1 MEAVSKLAQPLCFVI
16 YWKTLNFQDRS
27 AIMELCQNEHCCRCA
42 PEMSCKWAQSSLLE
56 MACKWAQS
64 RTCSGYAECSRH
76 YEIAEPPPIL
86 CKDSHTHAKKANFS
100 AFSYMKPLFFQL
112 PSAQPSHFLGMHRR
126 FFRLHFLFPYLH
138 FFLPAR
144 YFLLSAQKKFITKF
158 VIHVTNFLT
167 HVTNF
172 VICVTNFVTKNVL

>member
-1 MEAVSKLAQPLCFVI
+1 MQRLC
-16 YWKTLNFQDRS
+16 KAS
-27 AIMELCQNEHCCRCA
+27 AIELA
-42 PEMSCKWAQSSLLE
+42 L
-56 MACKWAQS
+56 
-64 RTCSGYAECSRH
+64 
-76 YEIAEPPPIL
+76 IAEPPPIL

-100 AFSYMKPLFFQL
+100 AFSYMKLLFFQL
-112 PSAQPSHFLGMHRR
+112 PSAQPSHFLGMRRR

-144 YFLLSAQKKFITKF
+144 YFLLSAKKKFITKF

-172 VICVTNFVTKNVL
+172 VIYVTNFVTKNFL

>member
-1 MEAVSKLAQPLCFVI
+1 MHLCNRVDRRSKSQNISELAFSLNRYHNSATPLF
-16 YWKTLNFQDRS
+16 YSET
-27 AIMELCQNEHCCRCA
+27 
-42 PEMSCKWAQSSLLE
+42 QSDISFL
-56 MACKWAQS
+56 
-64 RTCSGYAECSRH
+64 
-76 YEIAEPPPIL
+76 IIL

-144 YFLLSAQKKFITKF
+144 YFLLSEQKKFVTKF

-172 VICVTNFVTKNVL
+172 VIYVTNFVTKNFL

>member
-1 MEAVSKLAQPLCFVI
+1 
-16 YWKTLNFQDRS
+16 
-27 AIMELCQNEHCCRCA
+27 
-42 PEMSCKWAQSSLLE
+42 

-86 CKDSHTHAKKANFS
+86 CKDSHRHAKKANFS

-138 FFLPAR
+138 FISSCPIFFTICAEKVYYKVCNTCYKLSNTCYKLCNICYKLCNKKFLIG
-144 YFLLSAQKKFITKF
+144 QKKISGRKEKIDWGKEKVAATKT
-158 VIHVTNFLT
+158 ILWQSRKKKHAL
-167 HVTNF
+167 
-172 VICVTNFVTKNVL
+172 C

>member
-1 MEAVSKLAQPLCFVI
+1 
-16 YWKTLNFQDRS
+16 
-27 AIMELCQNEHCCRCA
+27 
-42 PEMSCKWAQSSLLE
+42 

-100 AFSYMKPLFFQL
+100 VFSYMKPLFFQL
-112 PSAQPSHFLGMHRR
+112 PSAQPRHFLGMHRR

-138 FFLPAR
+138 FFSSCPIFFTICAENVYYKVCNTCYKLSNTC
-144 YFLLSAQKKFITKF
+144 YKLCNICYKLCNKKFLIGQKKISGRKEKIDWGKEKVAATKT
-158 VIHVTNFLT
+158 ILWQSRKKKHAL
-167 HVTNF
+167 
-172 VICVTNFVTKNVL
+172 C